1 MIIEIKDIAI
11 NVKKITLEFDNNG
24 EAQTSVEVNESN
36 NIKFT
41 ENETHNSLDLNF
53 GNSQTI
59 SQEIIEKPKIPD
71 KKRDVK
77 ISETMQGLK
86 I

>member
-24 EAQTSVEVNESN
+24 ETQTSVEVNESN

-41 ENETHNSLDLNF
+41 ENENYSSLDLNF
-53 GNSQTI
+53 GNSQTV
-59 SQEIIEKPKIPD
+59 SQEIIEKPEIPD